1 MTPGSS
7 PVDGVSYVWHV
18 ICYFKCSHNPTCNDD
33 IGDHVVT
40 LPLMSLTSA
49 NDNVN
54 VGTHD
59 TTNTKTSLR
68 PHIELQT
75 AAVRNA
81 VCWASELNFLSL
93 FLKNFCGLWSL
104 RKS

>member
-1 MTPGSS
+1 M
-7 PVDGVSYVWHV
+7 
-18 ICYFKCSHNPTCNDD
+18 CNDD

-81 VCWASELNFLSL
+81 VC
-93 FLKNFCGLWSL
+93 
-104 RKS
+104 

>member
-1 MTPGSS
+1 MGS
-7 PVDGVSYVWHV
+7 VMLDMCFV
-18 ICYFKCSHNPTCNDD
+18 ILAVQCSHNPTCNDD

-59 TTNTKTSLR
+59 TTNTKALPR
-68 PHIELQT
+68 PHIEPQT
-75 AAVRNA
+75 GAE
-81 VCWASELNFLSL
+81 S
-93 FLKNFCGLWSL
+93 KTFC
-104 RKS
+104 R